1 MAFQQMQKD
10 RVKLT
15 HSLRKLGLTRQL
27 SILFN
32 KIIFSSLNETHEND
46 IDAQRLVLV
55 INLYCIVG
63 TLYLIFFSIQS
74 FITHQFELTTTLAL
88 CAFFAIGNSL
98 YLHHTGNYRRAGDVV
113 VVMTLV
119 LFLYLISTGGVDN
132 TGPLWSYTLPPLVL
146 FIYGLRKGGLV
157 LSSFILISMFLM
169 FFPDNGIQSTNYSYN
184 FKVRYFSTFLGVCL
198 ISSICEYSRYHS
210 NNLLKKLQKS
220 IQLEAHTDVLTN
232 LYNRRY
238 MHDKIDKLIHKTQ
251 LNTKPCSILL
261 CDLDHFKSIND
272 NYGHPCGDQVLIETA
287 TRMKNCLRS
296 NDIAARWGGEEF
308 MIILPETN
316 QDAAFL
322 VAEKLRKRLCEEEVY
337 CSKDSLSVSMSIG
350 MLQITTGYNLED
362 ILNNVDD
369 ALYAAKRNG
378 RNCTQIY
385 NHSVP

>member
-1 MAFQQMQKD
+1 MQKK
-10 RVKLT
+10 RVVLT
-15 HSLRKLGLTRQL
+15 HSTCKPRFVSKL

-32 KIIFSSLNETHEND
+32 KIIFSGLNETHEND

-63 TLYLIFFSIQS
+63 TLYLILFSIQS
-74 FITHQFELTTTLAL
+74 FITHQFELTTILAL
-88 CAFFAIGNSL
+88 CAFFAISNSL
-98 YLHHTGNYRRAGDVV
+98 YLHHTGNYKRAGDIVV
-113 VVMTLV
+113 IMTII
-119 LFLYLISTGGVDN
+119 LFLHLISTGGIDN
-132 TGPLWSYTLPPLVL
+132 TGPLWSYTLPPLAL
-146 FIYGLRKGGLV
+146 FIYGLSKGSLA
-157 LSSFILISMFLM
+157 LSVFILVSMLLM

-184 FKVRYFSTFLGVCL
+184 FKVRYFSTFFGVCL
-198 ISSICEYSRYHS
+198 ISFICEYSRYHS
-210 NNLLKKLQKS
+210 NNLLKKLQKT
-220 IQLEAHTDVLTN
+220 IQLEAHTDVLTG

-238 MHDKIDKLIHKTQ
+238 MHEKIDKLIHKTQ
-251 LNTKPCSILL
+251 LNSKPCSILL

-287 TRMKNCLRS
+287 SRMKSCLRS

-308 MIILPETN
+308 MIILPDTN

-322 VAEKLRKRLCEEEVY
+322 VAEKLRKQLCKQEIC
-337 CSKDSLSVSMSIG
+337 CSKDSLPVSMSIG

-385 NHSVP
+385 SHSIS

>member
-1 MAFQQMQKD
+1 MEKNKIDLNQSPGKTGAIC
-10 RVKLT
+10 KLN
-15 HSLRKLGLTRQL
+15 L
-27 SILFN
+27 LFN
-32 KIIFSSLNETHEND
+32 RVIFSGLNESHASD

-63 TLYLIFFSIQS
+63 SLYLLPFSIQS
-74 FITHQFELTTTLAL
+74 FVNNQFELTTTLAL
-88 CAFFAIGNSL
+88 CTFFAISNSL
-98 YLHHTGNYRRAGDVV
+98 YLHHTGNYKRAGDIV
-113 VVMTLV
+113 VVMTII
-119 LFLYLISTGGVDN
+119 LFLHLIRTGGIDN
-132 TGPLWSYTLPPLVL
+132 TGPLWSYILPPLVL
-146 FIYGLRKGGLV
+146 FIYGLSKGSLA
-157 LSSFILISMFLM
+157 LSGFILASMFLM
-169 FFPDNGIQSTNYSYN
+169 FVPDNGILSANYSYH

-220 IQLEAHTDVLTN
+220 IQLEAHTDVLTG

-238 MHDKIDKLIHKTQ
+238 MHQKIDKLIHLPQLSTKTY
-251 LNTKPCSILL
+251 SILL

-287 TRMKNCLRS
+287 SRMKSCLRS

-308 MIILPETN
+308 MIILPETD
-316 QDAAFL
+316 QDAAYL
-322 VAEKLRKRLCEEEVY
+322 VAEKLRTQLCEDNIC

-350 MLQITTGYNLED
+350 MLQIGSGYSAED

-385 NHSVP
+385 NH

>member
-1 MAFQQMQKD
+1 MENK
-10 RVKLT
+10 RVDVT
-15 HSLRKLGLTRQL
+15 QSRKPGAINQL

-32 KIIFSSLNETHEND
+32 KIIFSGLNETHEND

-63 TLYLIFFSIQS
+63 TLYLLPFSIQS
-74 FITHQFELTTTLAL
+74 FITNQFELTTTLAL
-88 CAFFAIGNSL
+88 CTFFAISNSL
-98 YLHHTGNYRRAGDVV
+98 YLHHTGNYKRAGDIV
-113 VVMTLV
+113 VVMTII
-119 LFLYLISTGGVDN
+119 LFLHLISTGGIDN
-132 TGPLWSYTLPPLVL
+132 TGPLWSYILPPLVL
-146 FIYGLRKGGLV
+146 FIYGLSKGSLA
-157 LSSFILISMFLM
+157 LSGFILASMFLM
-169 FFPDNGIQSTNYSYN
+169 FIPENGVLSANYSHN

-210 NNLLKKLQKS
+210 NNLLQKLQKS
-220 IQLEAHTDVLTN
+220 IQLEAHTDVLTG

-238 MHDKIDKLIHKTQ
+238 MHQKIDKLIHKTQ
-251 LNTKPCSILL
+251 LTTKVYSILL

-287 TRMKNCLRS
+287 SRMKSCLRS

-308 MIILPETN
+308 MIILPET
-316 QDAAFL
+316 DEEAAYL
-322 VAEKLRKRLCEEEVY
+322 VAEKLRTQLCEQDIC

-350 MLQITTGYNLED
+350 MLQIDAGYNLED

-385 NHSVP
+385 NH

>member
-1 MAFQQMQKD
+1 MQKK
-10 RVKLT
+10 RIVLT
-15 HSLRKLGLTRQL
+15 HSTCKPRLVSKL

-32 KIIFSSLNETHEND
+32 KIIFSGLNETHEND

-63 TLYLIFFSIQS
+63 TLYLILFSIQS
-74 FITHQFELTTTLAL
+74 FITHQFELTTILAL
-88 CAFFAIGNSL
+88 CAFFAISNSL
-98 YLHHTGNYRRAGDVV
+98 YLHHTSNYKRAGDIV
-113 VVMTLV
+113 VVMTLL
-119 LFLYLISTGGVDN
+119 LFLHLISTGGVDN

-146 FIYGLRKGGLV
+146 FIYGLRKGSLA

-169 FFPDNGIQSTNYSYN
+169 FFPDNGIQSANYSYN

-210 NNLLKKLQKS
+210 NNILKKLQKS
-220 IQLEAHTDVLTN
+220 IQLEAHTDVLTG

-238 MHDKIDKLIHKTQ
+238 MHEKIDKLIQKTQ
-251 LNTKPCSILL
+251 LSTKPCSILL

-287 TRMKNCLRS
+287 SRMKSCLRS
-296 NDIAARWGGEEF
+296 NDVAARWGGEEF
-308 MIILPETN
+308 MIILPDTK

-322 VAEKLRKRLCEEEVY
+322 VAEKLRNKLCEEEIC
-337 CSKDSLSVSMSIG
+337 CSKNSLPVSMSIG
-350 MLQITTGYNLED
+350 MLQISTGYNLED

-385 NHSVP
+385 SHSVP

>member
-1 MAFQQMQKD
+1 MDKK
-10 RVKLT
+10 RVELT
-15 HSLRKLGLTRQL
+15 NSSRKPRFISQL

-32 KIIFSSLNETHEND
+32 KIIFSGLNETHEND

-63 TLYLIFFSIQS
+63 TLYLILFSIQS
-74 FITHQFELTTTLAL
+74 FSANQFALTTTLSL
-88 CAFFAIGNSL
+88 CAFFAISNSL
-98 YLHHTGNYRRAGDVV
+98 YLHHTSNYKRAGDIV
-113 VVMTLV
+113 VVMTII
-119 LFLYLISTGGVDN
+119 LFLHLISTGGVDN

-146 FIYGLRKGGLV
+146 FIYGLSKGSLA
-157 LSSFILISMFLM
+157 LSAFILASMFLM
-169 FFPDNGIQSTNYSYN
+169 FIPDNGILIANYSYN
-184 FKVRYFSTFLGVCL
+184 FKVRYFSTFLSVCL
-198 ISSICEYSRYHS
+198 ISSICEYSRHRS

-220 IQLEAHTDVLTN
+220 IQLEAHTDVLTG

-238 MHDKIDKLIHKTQ
+238 MHEQIDRLINKIQ
-251 LNTKPCSILL
+251 LSNKPCSILL

-287 TRMKNCLRS
+287 ARIKSCLRS
-296 NDIAARWGGEEF
+296 DDVAARWGGEEF
-308 MIILPETN
+308 MVILPDSN
-316 QDAAFL
+316 QEAAFL
-322 VAEKLRKRLCEEEVY
+322 VAEKLRTQLCEEEIC

-350 MLQITTGYNLED
+350 TLEIGTGCSLED

-385 NHSVP
+385 SHSVT

>member
-1 MAFQQMQKD
+1 MEKNKIDLNQSPGKTGALC
-10 RVKLT
+10 KLN
-15 HSLRKLGLTRQL
+15 L
-27 SILFN
+27 LFN
-32 KIIFSSLNETHEND
+32 RVIFSGLNESHASD

-63 TLYLIFFSIQS
+63 SLYLLPFSIQS
-74 FITHQFELTTTLAL
+74 FVSNQFELTTTLAL
-88 CAFFAIGNSL
+88 CTFFAISNSL
-98 YLHHTGNYRRAGDVV
+98 YLHHTGNYKRAGDIV
-113 VVMTLV
+113 VVMTII
-119 LFLYLISTGGVDN
+119 LFLHLIRTGGIDN
-132 TGPLWSYTLPPLVL
+132 TGPLWSYILPPLVL
-146 FIYGLRKGGLV
+146 FIYGLSKGSLA
-157 LSSFILISMFLM
+157 LSGFILASMFLM
-169 FFPDNGIQSTNYSYN
+169 FVPDNGIFSANYSYH

-220 IQLEAHTDVLTN
+220 IQLEAHTDVLTG

-238 MHDKIDKLIHKTQ
+238 MHQKIDKLIHQPQLSTKTY
-251 LNTKPCSILL
+251 SILL

-287 TRMKNCLRS
+287 SRMKSCLRS

-308 MIILPETN
+308 MIILPETD
-316 QDAAFL
+316 QDAAYS
-322 VAEKLRKRLCEEEVY
+322 VAEKLRTQLCEENIC

-350 MLQITTGYNLED
+350 MLQIGSGYSAED

-385 NHSVP
+385 NH